1 MASVADIRAAVA
13 RAIDG
18 LDETQQMVGLIVV
31 MVQQIHAVV
40 GPLGEESS
48 NEVLHNAIGALN
60 VVENRLT
67 DSIGW
72 AQDVRIGLN
81 GYLRQ
86 IGVPPIE

>member
-1 MASVADIRAAVA
+1 MASTADIRAAVA

-40 GPLGEESS
+40 GPLGEESR
-48 NEVLHNAIGALN
+48 NEVLHNAIGSLN
-60 VVENRLT
+60 VVENRLAE
-67 DSIGW
+67 SIVW